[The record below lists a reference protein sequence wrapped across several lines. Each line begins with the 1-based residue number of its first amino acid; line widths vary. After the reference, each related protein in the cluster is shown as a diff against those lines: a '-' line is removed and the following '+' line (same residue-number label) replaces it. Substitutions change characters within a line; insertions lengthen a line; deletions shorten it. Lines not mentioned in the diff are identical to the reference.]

1 VLFKNKNFQV
11 KLSSTPPGG
20 EGAGGKI
27 ASCSVGHPFASFQ
40 PQKIGRTSVMSRY
53 SALNYKSQETVAKC
67 VKFHL
72 YETNDLNRAANWLQK
87 RRLFSAHAEKS
98 WR

>member
-1 VLFKNKNFQV
+1 
-11 KLSSTPPGG
+11 
-20 EGAGGKI
+20 
-27 ASCSVGHPFASFQ
+27 
-40 PQKIGRTSVMSRY
+40 
-53 SALNYKSQETVAKC
+53 

-72 YETNDLNRAANWLQK
+72 YETNDLNRSANWLQK